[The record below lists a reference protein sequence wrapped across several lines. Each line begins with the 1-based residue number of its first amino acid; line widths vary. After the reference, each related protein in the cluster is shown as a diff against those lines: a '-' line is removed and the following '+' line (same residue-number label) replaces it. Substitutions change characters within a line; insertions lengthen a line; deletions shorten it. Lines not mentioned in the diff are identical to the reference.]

1 MKILGCTNPKDACQL
16 TYEQIKEAAIKSIN
30 IKGFECFFINLGQ
43 NIGYSMLVF
52 KNKRYIYHANEY
64 QRYGHYDITDD
75 DQLFTLYVKE
85 LNDGLFTDEEMKE
98 MSYTRDE
105 YVQKKYF
112 LENYFIL
119 QFHYLPTWYESTR
132 FKEMYQMLKI
142 QFPYRCD
149 VCRCYVDSQEIV
161 DQANK
166 YKENLEKSLKNME
179 NNHKL
184 LRRIISEK
192 IQKKDMIKFMSP
204 IMLLSSIGIDYHD
217 LTEDEKKIAH
227 EELRKIGVDWKD
239 WSVSRPL
246 NNRTY

>member
-1 MKILGCTNPKDACQL
+1 MKILECANPKDACQL
-16 TYEQIKEAAIKSIN
+16 TYEQIEEAAIKSIN
-30 IKGFECFFINLGQ
+30 IKGFECFFVNLGQ
-43 NIGYSMLVF
+43 NVGYSMLVF

-64 QRYGHYDITDD
+64 QRYGYCDVTDA
-75 DQLFTLYVKE
+75 DQLFDFYVKE
-85 LNDGLFTDEEMKE
+85 LNDGLFTDEEMSE
-98 MSYTRDE
+98 ISYTRNE

-119 QFHYLPTWYESTR
+119 QFHRLPTYYDIIP
-132 FKEMYQMLKI
+132 KEIYQMLKI
-142 QFPYRCD
+142 QFPYLCD

-192 IQKKDMIKFMSP
+192 IQKEDMIKFMSP
-204 IMLLSSIGIDYHD
+204 IMLLSSIGIHYHD
-217 LTEDEKKIAH
+217 LTEDEKKIVH
-227 EELRKIGVDWKD
+227 EELRKIGADWKD
-239 WSVSRPL
+239 C
-246 NNRTY
+246 

>member
-1 MKILGCTNPKDACQL
+1 
-16 TYEQIKEAAIKSIN
+16 
-30 IKGFECFFINLGQ
+30 
-43 NIGYSMLVF
+43 
-52 KNKRYIYHANEY
+52 
-64 QRYGHYDITDD
+64 
-75 DQLFTLYVKE
+75 
-85 LNDGLFTDEEMKE
+85 
-98 MSYTRDE
+98 
-105 YVQKKYF
+105 
-112 LENYFIL
+112 
-119 QFHYLPTWYESTR
+119 
-132 FKEMYQMLKI
+132 
-142 QFPYRCD
+142 
-149 VCRCYVDSQEIV
+149 
-161 DQANK
+161 
-166 YKENLEKSLKNME
+166 ME

>member
-1 MKILGCTNPKDACQL
+1 MKILECANPKDAYQL

-30 IKGFECFFINLGQ
+30 IKGFECFFVNLGQ
-43 NIGYSMLVF
+43 NVGYSMLVF

-64 QRYGHYDITDD
+64 QRYGYCDVTDA
-75 DQLFTLYVKE
+75 DQLFDFYVKE
-85 LNDGLFTDEEMKE
+85 LNDGLFTDEEMSE
-98 MSYTRDE
+98 ISYTRNE

-119 QFHYLPTWYESTR
+119 QFHRLPTYYDIIP
-132 FKEMYQMLKI
+132 KEIYQMLKI
-142 QFPYRCD
+142 QFPYLCD

-166 YKENLEKSLKNME
+166 YKEILEKSLKNME

-192 IQKKDMIKFMSP
+192 IQKEDMIKFMSP

-217 LTEDEKKIAH
+217 LTEDEKKIVH

-239 WSVSRPL
+239 C
-246 NNRTY
+246 

>member
-1 MKILGCTNPKDACQL
+1 MKILECANPKDAYQL
-16 TYEQIKEAAIKSIN
+16 TYEQIKEAEIKSIN
-30 IKGFECFFINLGQ
+30 IKGFECFFMNLGQ
-43 NIGYSMLVF
+43 NVGYSMLVF

-64 QRYGHYDITDD
+64 QRYGYCDVTDA
-75 DQLFTLYVKE
+75 DQLFDFYVKE
-85 LNDGLFTDEEMKE
+85 LNDGLFTDEEMSE
-98 MSYTRDE
+98 ISYTRNE

-119 QFHYLPTWYESTR
+119 QFHRLPTYYDIIP
-132 FKEMYQMLKI
+132 KEIYQMLKI
-142 QFPYRCD
+142 QFPYLCD

-166 YKENLEKSLKNME
+166 YKEILEKSLKNME

-192 IQKKDMIKFMSP
+192 IQKEDMIKFMSP

-217 LTEDEKKIAH
+217 LTEDEKKIVH
-227 EELRKIGVDWKD
+227 EELRKIGIDWKD
-239 WSVSRPL
+239 C
-246 NNRTY
+246 

>member
-1 MKILGCTNPKDACQL
+1 MKILECTNPKDACQL

-192 IQKKDMIKFMSP
+192 IQKE
-204 IMLLSSIGIDYHD
+204 DYHD
-217 LTEDEKKIAH
+217 LTEDEKKIVH

-239 WSVSRPL
+239 C
-246 NNRTY
+246 

>member
-1 MKILGCTNPKDACQL
+1 
-16 TYEQIKEAAIKSIN
+16 
-30 IKGFECFFINLGQ
+30 
-43 NIGYSMLVF
+43 
-52 KNKRYIYHANEY
+52 
-64 QRYGHYDITDD
+64 
-75 DQLFTLYVKE
+75 
-85 LNDGLFTDEEMKE
+85 MKE

-149 VCRCYVDSQEIV
+149 VCRCYVDSQEII

-192 IQKKDMIKFMSP
+192 IQKEDMIKFMSP
-204 IMLLSSIGIDYHD
+204 IMLLSSFGIDYHD
-217 LTEDEKKIAH
+217 LTEDEKKIVH

-246 NNRTY
+246 KNRTY